1 MTRLFERMQAGGGDA
16 GLAAVTALMEEYH
29 RDGKVD
35 DVAMAL
41 WRRADEQQGADDED
55 FDALGLP
62 ARSLAG
68 CLLGTTRQLV
78 CACVRACV
86 VFVNLCSLLHY

>member
-41 WRRADEQQGADDED
+41 WRRADEQQGARLGEEEEGAEDEGWEWS
-55 FDALGLP
+55 ASSE
-62 ARSLAG
+62 R
-68 CLLGTTRQLV
+68 T
-78 CACVRACV
+78 
-86 VFVNLCSLLHY
+86 